1 MREAKS
7 TTEMVTNLQTKLD
20 VQDNL
25 DGQITELI
33 KQKEQ
38 EQDEKIIERQES
50 LKQAAHMKELKTL
63 KELID
68 KDVVNLKKELAVRQ
82 NQEVEAAV
90 FEKLSSHRDS
100 ESGR

>member
-1 MREAKS
+1 
-7 TTEMVTNLQTKLD
+7 MVTNLQTKLD

-25 DGQITELI
+25 DNQIGELI

-38 EQDEKIIERQES
+38 EQDEKIIERQEA
-50 LKQAAHMKELKTL
+50 LKEAARMKELKTL

-82 NQEVEAAV
+82 NQEVEEAV
-90 FEKLSSHRDS
+90 LEKLSSHRES
-100 ESGR
+100 ESGK